1 MLLVDFFSFVVLMYY
16 HRILPQPP
24 SPAVG
29 PTAASS
35 VVSIDMNH
43 VYSSN
48 GINSGSGS
56 SHRPTEPA
64 RTVVSPRAPPAV
76 PQMTSTSPTNTGGR
90 GAAGVVGGRVG
101 GLSSIPG
108 GGALL
113 GTVAMTASASQ
124 PKL

>member
-1 MLLVDFFSFVVLMYY
+1 MLLVGFFSFVLLMYY
-16 HRILPQPP
+16 RRILPQPP
-24 SPAVG
+24 SPALG

-48 GINSGSGS
+48 GINSGS

-64 RTVVSPRAPPAV
+64 RTIVSPRAPPAV
-76 PQMTSTSPTNTGGR
+76 PQMTSASPSTGGC
-90 GAAGVVGGRVG
+90 GAAGGVGGRMG

-113 GTVAMTASASQ
+113 GTVAMNASASQ